1 MKTNTFEDTLESF
14 AQWRE
19 QLIRGIEMYRA
30 WREKYG
36 LSEIGTNNSLS
47 SVMQDLMADRITLAF
62 VAEFS
67 RGKTELINALF
78 FSDTGVRLLPST
90 PGRTTMCPTELYYDD
105 YEGSFI
111 RLLDIESRLDEVSV
125 AQLKQQPDRWTRI
138 DLDCES
144 PKQMQS
150 AFKELLAV
158 KKVHKDEAIKLGL
171 YDEQEAAKWGRDDP
185 DNVEIPRWR
194 HALISFPH
202 SLFKKG
208 LTILD
213 TPGLN
218 ALGSEPELTLSLL
231 PNAQA
236 IVFVIAADTGVTKS
250 DLDIWC
256 THTSKTSKQ
265 GLAVVLNKI
274 DTMWGDILSSD
285 DEYLD
290 ALDTQVQSA
299 ATILNLKPSNIFP
312 VSAKQALMAK
322 VQGDEELLQKSGIG
336 AIETY
341 LSHDILEQRRRIL
354 MEIIL
359 REIGF
364 FLKDSIN
371 LTENNYAHAFK
382 QHDEFKQLD
391 FENREMIYRLIEDT
405 QVQQQNY
412 AANYAQ
418 LKKSRVA
425 FDVKF
430 KELLKA
436 LSRSKIDPLLKLSK
450 TEMTRSIST
459 FGMKQIMRKLFED
472 LNNLLQESVE
482 LTKETHM
489 LVNDIHYQFHEKFG
503 FKSIE
508 PELFSISQHQ
518 KELER
523 LFTEFETYRQSLE
536 VTLTEQSLV
545 VKKLYSTLIQEVR
558 RVLGNAN
565 KEAATWGRNAMMPLM
580 NQMLE
585 YKKQIE
591 NRLAILKSLMQSKD
605 SHEENLLR
613 LEQELDYINSQR
625 SELNEIVKIFQIDT
639 SRSEN
644 SIGHS

>member
-19 QLIRGIEMYRA
+19 QLVRGIEKYHA

-36 LSEIGTNNSLS
+36 LSEIGANNSLT

-90 PGRTTMCPTELYYDD
+90 PGRTTMCPTELFYD
-105 YEGSFI
+105 ENQGSFI
-111 RLLDIESRLDEVSV
+111 RLLDIETRLEEVSV
-125 AQLKQQPDRWTRI
+125 TDLKQQSDRWTQI

-158 KKVHKDEAIKLGL
+158 KRVPKSEAINLGL
-171 YDEQEAAKWGRDDP
+171 YNEQEAEKWGSEDP

-202 SLFKKG
+202 PLFKKG

-236 IVFVIAADTGVTKS
+236 LVFVIAADTGVTKS

-256 THTSKTSKQ
+256 THTNKTSKQ

-285 DEYLD
+285 EDYLE
-290 ALDTQVQSA
+290 ALNAQVKSA
-299 ATILNLKPSNIFP
+299 ATVLNLEPGYIFP
-312 VSAKQALMAK
+312 VSAKQALIAK
-322 VQGDEELLQKSGIG
+322 VQQDDKLLQKSGIG
-336 AIETY
+336 AIESY

-354 MEIIL
+354 LEIIL

-364 FLKDSIN
+364 YLKESIN
-371 LTENNYAHAFK
+371 LTENNHAHANT
-382 QHDEFKQLD
+382 QYEEFRQLD
-391 FENREMIYRLIEDT
+391 YDNREMIARLIEDT

-412 AANYAQ
+412 AVNYAQ
-418 LKKSRVA
+418 LKKTRLA
-425 FDVKF
+425 FDAKF
-430 KELLKA
+430 KALLRA
-436 LSRSKIDPLLKLSK
+436 LSRSRLDPLLKLSK
-450 TEMTRSIST
+450 NEMTKSMST

-472 LNNLLQESVE
+472 LNSLLQESVE
-482 LTKETHM
+482 LTKATQM

-503 FKSIE
+503 FKAIE
-508 PELFSISQHQ
+508 PELFSIDLHQ

-523 LFTEFETYRQSLE
+523 LFTEFEAYRQSIE

-558 RVLGNAN
+558 KVLNNAN
-565 KEAATWGRNAMMPLM
+565 KEAATWGTNAMMPLM

-591 NRLAILKSLMQSKD
+591 NRLAILRSLMQSKD
-605 SHEENLLR
+605 NHQENLIR
-613 LEQELDYINSQR
+613 LEQALDGINKQR
-625 SELNEIVKIFQIDT
+625 HELNEIVAIFQKDT
-639 SRSEN
+639 L
-644 SIGHS
+644 HS